1 MKRKSTIVEQILLY
15 LVLIIGLVITIL
27 PFYWMII
34 GATNRTGDVFRIPP
48 TFVPGSYLLENLKH
62 LNESILI
69 WRSLFNSL
77 FIAIT
82 YTLIGLLLC
91 SAAGYA
97 FAKFQ
102 FKGKNIFFTVLIL
115 SMMIPYQA
123 TIIPLFQM
131 FAKLDLM
138 NTYLAVILPQL
149 VYVFP
154 IFLMTQN
161 MKAVPASLLEA
172 ARIDSAGE
180 FYIFFRIVLPAMRP
194 ALAAVAIFLFNHQW
208 NNFMWPLVI
217 MNTKE
222 MYTLPVALS
231 TLAGQNSIDYG
242 QAMLG
247 TSISVLPVIVI
258 FLFMQKH
265 FVSGILG
272 GAVKG

>member
-1 MKRKSTIVEQILLY
+1 MKQRNQTLQKTLLY
-15 LVLIIGLVITIL
+15 LALIIGVLITII

-34 GATNRTGDVFRIPP
+34 GATNKSGDVFNIPP
-48 TFVPGSYLLENLKH
+48 TFLPGSNLLDNLTN

-69 WRSLFNSL
+69 WKSLFNSL

-82 YTLIGLLLC
+82 YTLIGMLLC
-91 SAAGYA
+91 ASAGYA
-97 FAKFQ
+97 FAKFD
-102 FKGKNIFFTVLIL
+102 FKGRNVIFIVLLL

-123 TIIPLFQM
+123 TIIPLFQL
-131 FAKLDLM
+131 FAKLDWM
-138 NTYLAVILPQL
+138 NTYSAVILPQL

-154 IFLMTQN
+154 IFLMRQN
-161 MKAVPASLLEA
+161 MKALPDSLLEA

-180 FYIFFRIVLPAMRP
+180 FYIFFRIALPTMKP

-208 NNFMWPLVI
+208 NNFMWPLVV
-217 MNTKE
+217 MNTKD
-222 MYTLPVALS
+222 MFTLPVALS
-231 TLAGQNSIDYG
+231 TLAGQDSIDYG

-247 TSISVLPVIVI
+247 TTISVLPVIVI

>member
-1 MKRKSTIVEQILLY
+1 LKRKSTIVEQILLY

>member
-1 MKRKSTIVEQILLY
+1 
-15 LVLIIGLVITIL
+15 
-27 PFYWMII
+27 MII
-34 GATNRTGDVFRIPP
+34 GATNKSGDVFNIPP
-48 TFVPGSYLLENLKH
+48 TFLPGSNLLDNLTN

-69 WRSLFNSL
+69 WKSLFNSL

-82 YTLIGLLLC
+82 YTLIGMLLC
-91 SAAGYA
+91 ASAGYA
-97 FAKFQ
+97 FAKFD
-102 FKGKNIFFTVLIL
+102 FKGRNVIFIVLLL

-123 TIIPLFQM
+123 TIIPLFQL
-131 FAKLDLM
+131 FAKLDWM
-138 NTYLAVILPQL
+138 NTYSAVILPQL

-154 IFLMTQN
+154 IFLMRQN
-161 MKAVPASLLEA
+161 MKALPDSLLEA

-180 FYIFFRIVLPAMRP
+180 FYIFFRIALPTMKP

-208 NNFMWPLVI
+208 NNFMWPLVV
-217 MNTKE
+217 MNTKD
-222 MYTLPVALS
+222 MFTLPVALS
-231 TLAGQNSIDYG
+231 TLAGQDSIDYG

-247 TSISVLPVIVI
+247 TTISVLPVIVI

>member
-1 MKRKSTIVEQILLY
+1 LKRTSTVVERILLY
-15 LVLIIGLVITIL
+15 LVLIVGLLMTIL

-34 GATNRTGDVFRIPP
+34 GATNMTGDVFRIPP
-48 TFVPGSYLLENLKH
+48 TFTPGTYLLENLKN

-91 SAAGYA
+91 AAAGYA
-97 FAKFQ
+97 FAKFH

-161 MKAVPASLLEA
+161 MKAVPTSLLEA

-180 FYIFFRIVLPAMRP
+180 FYIFFRIVLPTMRP

-247 TSISVLPVIVI
+247 TTISVLPVIVI
-258 FLFMQKH
+258 FMFMQKH